1 MSSCCAGPDPWS
13 PSNEGLTEKGFGSPP
28 IPLPHDRFLLTLG
41 PVTGQGPLG
50 RLRFY
55 HQLVPSLL
63 TGASLLRGPAPFPFP
78 SKESVE
84 QVASESYLAESY
96 LVLTVGSLGGN
107 CLRMGSFPFPA
118 PHSLQEMSL
127 SLGEPLSS
135 VGKLQGG
142 CFHLPRS
149 IRPEL
154 PVPLQSAGAF
164 LQLFPF

>member
-1 MSSCCAGPDPWS
+1 MLAPTPGPLQTRAS
-13 PSNEGLTEKGFGSPP
+13 QGRGLVALLLHYLTTGSFS
-28 IPLPHDRFLLTLG
+28 LWVLSGDR
-41 PVTGQGPLG
+41 GPLG
-50 RLRFY
+50 SLRFY

-63 TGASLLRGPAPFPFP
+63 TGASLLCCPAPFPFL

-84 QVASESYLAESY
+84 QVASGSYLAESY
-96 LVLTVGSLGGN
+96 LMLTVGSLGN
-107 CLRMGSFPFPA
+107 SLRMGCFPFPA

-149 IRPEL
+149 ISPEL
-154 PVPLQSAGAF
+154 PAPLQSAGAF

>member
-1 MSSCCAGPDPWS
+1 MLDLTPGPLQTRAS
-13 PSNEGLTEKGFGSPP
+13 QRRGLVALLFHYPTTGSFS
-28 IPLPHDRFLLTLG
+28 LWVLSRDR
-41 PVTGQGPLG
+41 GPLG